1 MALFPFLAVLI
12 CTMGSLIVLLVMI
25 LHQAR
30 VHAAMVSSPAVWDSG
45 TNEDPEELEA
55 RAQREQLQ
63 QAVSKLEELRA
74 VQARQSAEA
83 RLALG
88 HLEQHLRD
96 LEREG
101 ERLNAQ
107 RRELIANQSETR
119 ETDDELKQR
128 IQEIEGKI
136 RLTREELE
144 QARRDAKGKRKS
156 FAVIP
161 YVGPN
166 GTRRRPIYIEC
177 ALEGIMLHPENILLQ
192 EPDFAGPMGP
202 GNPLDACLRA
212 VREYLLS
219 RDGTSEEGEPY
230 PLLIVRPSGIYAYE
244 QARNAMKSWEN
255 EFGYE
260 LIDDETPLQFPP
272 ADTELEKILIKTL
285 RDARD
290 RQSLL
295 AAAMPS
301 RFKGESAGMV
311 ASPGGGFVTQGG
323 ANGGARVGGA
333 SPGSAASASVAA
345 RGNGQR
351 GIGNGSPGNPVQDR
365 ASAAAGI
372 DAARPRTAAGGGN
385 GSSGG
390 SGGKPDADPDRGQG
404 DAAEGSSN
412 PNDRRAKTKAGL
424 QANSAA
430 RRATGS
436 SAQGSAD
443 AEGTG
448 HSAAAASTSAGGT
461 GSSFGNSVYSVAQSK
476 GTDWAL
482 PPKSI
487 NSTGITRPIRVR
499 LFQDRIV
506 LVPER
511 GERQK
516 STTISLHDAPMRA
529 QIEPLVTAVWNYTE
543 TWGLAVANGYWK
555 PVLRVEVAPG
565 ADARF
570 EEFRTLMSGSG
581 LDVERKN

>member
-12 CTMGSLIVLLVMI
+12 CTMGSLIVLLVLI

-30 VHAAMVSSPAVWDSG
+30 VHAAMAPVA
-45 TNEDPEELEA
+45 TAAANEAAGSPEELEM
-55 RAQREQLQ
+55 RAEKEQLR
-63 QAVSKLEELRA
+63 QAVRRLEELRA
-74 VQARQSAEA
+74 AQARQTAEA

-107 RRELIANQSETR
+107 RRELDTNRSETR
-119 ETDDELKQR
+119 ETDEELKNR
-128 IQEIEGKI
+128 IEEIERKI

-144 QARRDAKGKRKS
+144 QARREAQGTPKS

-219 RDGTSEEGEPY
+219 RDGASEEGEPY
-230 PLLIVRPSGIYAYE
+230 PLLIIRPSGIYAYE
-244 QARNAMKSWEN
+244 QARKAMKSWEN

-260 LIDDETPLQFPP
+260 LIDEEMPLKFPP
-272 ADTELEKILIKTL
+272 PDPELEKILLKTL

-301 RFKGESAGMV
+301 RFQGDSPGMV
-311 ASPGGGFVTQGG
+311 AAPGGGFVAQG
-323 ANGGARVGGA
+323 
-333 SPGSAASASVAA
+333 
-345 RGNGQR
+345 
-351 GIGNGSPGNPVQDR
+351 
-365 ASAAAGI
+365 
-372 DAARPRTAAGGGN
+372 

-390 SGGKPDADPDRGQG
+390 SRPGGSSTGGAAAATSGNGNRGVGNAPPGDRYQDASSGSSGNGSARSRAAAGGAAPDAGPDRGQG
-404 DAAEGSSN
+404 DAAQG
-412 PNDRRAKTKAGL
+412 G
-424 QANSAA
+424 ANAHD
-430 RRATGS
+430 RRATGNAGQQS
-436 SAQGSAD
+436 DSAGQRAATRSAQGTQNS
-443 AEGTG
+443 EGTG
-448 HSAAAASTSAGGT
+448 HSAATAANSAGGS
-461 GSSFGNSVYSVAQSK
+461 GSPLGGSLGSVAQSK
-476 GTDWAL
+476 GADWAL
-482 PPKSI
+482 PPKNI

-499 LFQDRIV
+499 LFNDRIV

-516 STTISLHDAPMRA
+516 STAIDLHDAPMRT
-529 QIEPLVTAVWNYTE
+529 QIEPFVTAVWKHTE
-543 TWGLAVANGYWK
+543 SWGLAVANGYWK
-555 PVLRVEVAPG
+555 PVLRVEVAAG

-581 LDVERKN
+581 LDVERKK